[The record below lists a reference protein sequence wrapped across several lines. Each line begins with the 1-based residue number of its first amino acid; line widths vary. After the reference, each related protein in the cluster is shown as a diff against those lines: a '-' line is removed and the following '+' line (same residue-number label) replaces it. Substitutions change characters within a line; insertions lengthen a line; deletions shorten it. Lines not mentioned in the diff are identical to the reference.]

1 MGRGAALREE
11 RMINRTKTAI
21 AAAIFMSL
29 AGLVPAQAKDSLYKE
44 LGGYDAIAAV
54 TDAFLKQAGSDKTLK
69 RFFIGHSQGS
79 LVKIRQL
86 IVDFICEKAGGPC
99 VYTGRPM
106 ADAHTGLK
114 ITDKDWEIS
123 NHLFG
128 VVLND
133 LKVDKELQKEV
144 VAFVGSL
151 KGDIV
156 GK

>member
-1 MGRGAALREE
+1 
-11 RMINRTKTAI
+11 MISRTRTAI
-21 AAAIFMSL
+21 AAVIFMSL
-29 AGLVPAQAKDSLYKE
+29 AAMPVQAKDTLYSK

-54 TDAFLKQAGSDKTLK
+54 TDAFLKQAGSNKTLK
-69 RFFIGHSQGS
+69 RFFVGHSQGS

-114 ITDKDWEIS
+114 ITDKDWDIS
-123 NHLFG
+123 NQLFG
-128 VVLND
+128 EVLNE
-133 LKVDKELQKEV
+133 LKVDKDLQKEV